1 MPNHCLIPMLCGID
15 FSSWEEV
22 HELKGQNVIILMC
35 CVFFGF
41 YSLSCLIQANFSEKS
56 RKNPAEP
63 KQSSLIATD
72 LSKRKKHININCYS
86 YWLEFKIIFLNFIY
100 RTRFWFFFF
109 FFSCNLYCPSK
120 FSLKW
125 TYCLSRFVCL
135 SVKQVCF

>member
-22 HELKGQNVIILMC
+22 HEWKGQNVIILRC
-35 CVFFGF
+35 CVILLGSTAPAAWFRHTFRKV
-41 YSLSCLIQANFSEKS
+41 SEKS
-56 RKNPAEP
+56 SRAKTVHSDCNWPVQERSTSA
-63 KQSSLIATD
+63 
-72 LSKRKKHININCYS
+72 NCYS
-86 YWLEFKIIFLNFIY
+86 YWLEFKIILLKVIY

-109 FFSCNLYCPSK
+109 FFPCNLCCPSK